1 MGELEEFSESLIA
14 QLEIE
19 LNEEK
24 TIKDLTEKIKEDP
37 SFSIKFD
44 SLEEISEN
52 IFSGMK
58 EKIND
63 FTGISVSPQ
72 TRINYPD
79 LDDLKKLKGRK
90 VFAASNAGKFVEELF
105 EAVSKKDTRKIS
117 SLIEQDTAKY
127 FVYSTYAIQYLSK
140 ISTTYGDYLDDVI
153 YLNKFVLSSYPQI
166 ILYRQGKPYEPKFE
180 SIKSGYV
187 GALKMTI
194 LEEMIHSIQENL
206 QDMNKHAAMNVNALN
221 EELAKIILGLD
232 DKTVAN
238 LSEYL
243 QLQPVPDDFPIAK
256 KANLFFMLNPDNFIV
271 NVLGPDV
278 MTFTRVEIDPKI
290 SETVPQLLDIYQ
302 RWLKPIQ
309 AHHAAFTTMEG
320 MAEFIVQ
327 NMLKDDADFLHYL
340 TSFVGTDI
348 SSYQVRKSLGKD
360 FTKIVFEKFGKK
372 TFKILIDDPPST
384 KELKE
389 PTLYLKRKSSI

>member
-24 TIKDLTEKIKEDP
+24 EIKEITEKIKEDS
-37 SFSIKFD
+37 SFSVNFE
-44 SLEEISEN
+44 SLEEISEK
-52 IFSGMK
+52 IFSQMK
-58 EKIND
+58 EKINN
-63 FTGISVSPQ
+63 FVGVSVSPQ
-72 TRINYPD
+72 TSMNYPD
-79 LDDLKKLKGRK
+79 LDDFKKLKGKK
-90 VFAASNAGKFVEELF
+90 VFAASNARKFVDDLF
-105 EAVSKKDTRKIS
+105 DAVAKKDTKKIS

-127 FVYSTYAIQYLSK
+127 FVYSTYAIQYISK
-140 ISTTYGDYLDDVI
+140 ISTTYGDYLDNVI
-153 YLNKFVLSSYPQI
+153 YLNRFILSSYPQI
-166 ILYRQGKPYEPKFE
+166 ILYRQGKPYEPKLE

-194 LEEMIHSIQENL
+194 LEEMIHSIQKNL
-206 QDMNKHAAMNVNALN
+206 QEINKNAAMSVNALN

-256 KANLFFMLNPDNFIV
+256 RANLFFMLNPDNFIV

-290 SETVPQLLDIYQ
+290 SQTVPQLLDVYQ

-327 NMLKDDADFLHYL
+327 NMLKDDVDFLHYL
-340 TSFVGTDI
+340 ASFVGTDM
-348 SSYQVRKSLGKD
+348 SSYQIRKSLGKD
-360 FTKIVFEKFGKK
+360 FTSMVFDKFGKK
-372 TFKILIDDPPST
+372 TFEILINDPPTT

-389 PTLYLKRKSSI
+389 PKLYLKRKSPI